1 MCLIVDANLCSVVF
15 KKTSDTSYKKLREA
29 IFSNRL
35 TLIHGGKLTQEY
47 GRAGVL
53 NVVAALAQSGRAF
66 KVSDTLIDAQ
76 LAQIENR
83 CTSNDAHVIAL
94 ARADRKHARL
104 LCTNDQA
111 LLNDFKNKSLV
122 DNPRGTIYSPTRHK
136 ASLANC

>member
-15 KKTSDTSYKKLREA
+15 KRTSDSSYNKLREA

-47 GRAGVL
+47 GMAGVL
-53 NVVAALAQSGRAF
+53 SVIAALAQSGRAF
-66 KVSDTLIDAQ
+66 KVSDELIDAQ

-83 CTSNDAHVIAL
+83 CTSNDDHVIAL
-94 ARADRKHARL
+94 ARADRRHARL
-104 LCTNDQA
+104 LCTNDRA
-111 LLNDFKNKSLV
+111 LQNDFKNKSLV
-122 DNPRGTIYSPTRHK
+122 DNPRGSIYSPTRHK